1 MMTKIAQDVSKDDA
15 LKWIWISFF
24 VGLAFSSFA
33 IVEVDGGDRVCVCF
47 FLLLIVAFI
56 SIVIT
61 SCHVKNIDN
70 EIYESQAWWMEFK
83 CLPGCTVISSYL
95 IYMYGGYGI
104 SGIQSTTDY
113 QHCRQFA
120 SGEIGCHHSAHKYS
134 KWNAFDFCLLR
145 HLSLS
150 LGVVVFFLSGI
161 CGRRLHFKWL

>member
-1 MMTKIAQDVSKDDA
+1 MHWNGYGFPFLSAWRFLLPLSRLT
-15 LKWIWISFF
+15 
-24 VGLAFSSFA
+24 
-33 IVEVDGGDRVCVCF
+33 VETVCVCVFSF
-47 FLLLIVAFI
+47 FFSASYCGVYLHCYYFM
-56 SIVIT
+56 
-61 SCHVKNIDN
+61 SCQKYWQWNL
-70 EIYESQAWWMEFK
+70 W
-83 CLPGCTVISSYL
+83 ISSMVDGVQVSAWL
-95 IYMYGGYGI
+95 QRNIIISHIYGGYGAYGI

-150 LGVVVFFLSGI
+150 LGVVVFFLCGI